1 MHSFFIS
8 FSICERQCVLFLSE
22 ANMVSLYPAMQ
33 TINYELRV
41 I

>member
-22 ANMVSLYPAMQ
+22 ANMVSL
-33 TINYELRV
+33 
-41 I
+41 